1 MKFQS
6 LIMSVGNVIV
16 SIIVF
21 VSTMY
26 NHMYYYEGNKSIFYA
41 LLFLIVIANGV
52 LAISTFKRNKAL
64 TVING
69 IIAILWIMAVALG
82 ISANINEDINST
94 LLIIKA
100 IVGLIALLALA
111 ACAFIPKTKNATEL
125 NAINIEVEK
134 HKKEEIEQETTSIDE
149 AFKVKTVG
157 KKEEA
162 IGIVNLVSKMI
173 VPVLWGIFA
182 IVLVIQIIEP
192 SKTYGKDKDVLMTGL
207 KAVEEYQQKSGYIY
221 KSAENEYQFLDENG
235 TYLTRIN
242 ADTLSNFDDN
252 YVWKINYPDN
262 NHTIEVL
269 IAKQKDKVQ
278 VLNTEGKVF
287 FELDK
292 RYEGEAYLTVCY
304 LIKQAVNS
312 GDLSASASITFEENK
327 DRAEGAIQETKTL
340 SEQEYG
346 FKSKVNAYY
355 KIPGTAE
362 LKEFEDNENYKYL
375 YFKNEK
381 LSENILQIAITKE
394 NSATVPFLEKYL
406 KHKEKVFN
414 ITDEHKDAIQE
425 FYRYK
430 KEYKLIHLPS
440 KASVIVNAQ
449 DMFYDKYTIDGE
461 EQEVIYAYVDGSI
474 PYMNAEYN
482 SYVTTDG
489 RVIGKLNTTGSEA
502 SVFALVD
509 DTNVV
514 ATRIDTQLSILYNK
528 EKVMA
533 DGSFDGNV
541 TRHEGKKIVDLG
553 VCYYL
558 CPIDSTDTNQEC
570 MLQTKGYSN
579 YNGLVKSESSQVKF
593 VGPTLVYLFNK
604 DSNRFETYY
613 YSRGDLL
620 SLFTQNTN
628 PKMYAIGME
637 TALPGG
643 YGPYDL
649 IGIYDK

>member
-6 LIMSVGNVIV
+6 VIMSVGNLLV
-16 SIIVF
+16 STIVF

-26 NHMYYYEGNKSIFYA
+26 NHMYYYGGNKSMFYA

-52 LAISTFKRNKAL
+52 LAISTFKRNKAT
-64 TVING
+64 TVIDG
-69 IIAILWIMAVALG
+69 IIAILWIMVVVLG
-82 ISANINEDINST
+82 ITANIDEDLNST
-94 LLIIKA
+94 LLIIKV
-100 IVGLIALLALA
+100 IVGLIALLAIA
-111 ACAFIPKTKNATEL
+111 AAAFAPKTKAATEL

-134 HKKEEIEQETTSIDE
+134 HKNEETEETTSIDE
-149 AFKVKTVG
+149 AFRVKTVG

-162 IGIVNLVSKMI
+162 IGIANLVSKMI

-192 SKTYGKDKDVLMTGL
+192 SKTYSADRDTLLAGL
-207 KAVEEYQQKSGYIY
+207 KEVGEYQQKIGYIY

-235 TYLTRIN
+235 AYLNRIN
-242 ADTLSNFDDN
+242 AETLSNFDDN
-252 YVWKINYPDN
+252 YVWKINYPDS
-262 NHTIEVL
+262 NHTVEVL

-278 VLNTEGKVF
+278 VINTEGKTF

-292 RYEGEAYLTVCY
+292 RYDGEAYLTVCY
-304 LIKQAVNS
+304 LIKQVIES
-312 GDLSASASITFEENK
+312 GDLSNAVSINYEEHK
-327 DRAEGAIQETKTL
+327 DRAEGTIQETQTL

-346 FKSKVNAYY
+346 FKTKVHAYY
-355 KIPGTAE
+355 KINGTTE
-362 LKEFEDNENYKYL
+362 LKEFEENENYKYL

-394 NSATVPFLEKYL
+394 NSGEVPFLEKYL
-406 KHKEKVFN
+406 KHKEEIFN

-440 KASVIVNAQ
+440 KTSVKVNAN

-461 EQEVIYAYVDGSI
+461 EQEVIYAYADGSI
-474 PYMNAEYN
+474 PFMNAEYN
-482 SYVTTDG
+482 SFVTTDG
-489 RVIGKLNTTGSEA
+489 KLLGKLNTTGSEA
-502 SVFALVD
+502 SVFALID
-509 DTNVV
+509 DTNIV
-514 ATRIDTQLSILYNK
+514 ATRIDTQLSILYSK
-528 EKVMA
+528 EKVLA
-533 DGSFDGNV
+533 NESFEGNV
-541 TRHEGKKIVDLG
+541 IRHEGKKMVDLG

-558 CPIDSTDTNQEC
+558 YPIDQADTNQEC

-579 YNGLVKSESSQVKF
+579 YDGLAKTESSQVRF
-593 VGPTLVYLFNK
+593 VGPMIFYLFNK
-604 DSNRFETYY
+604 TSNKYETYY
-613 YSRGDLL
+613 YSQGDLL
-620 SLFTQNTN
+620 RLFVQNTN

-643 YGPYDL
+643 YSPYDL